1 LGTSKTLDLHITVAI
16 VFALKVEYLHNAIA
30 FGSPYKAEHLLFA
43 VVVRG
48 PVKSRV
54 AYLYISVAL
63 RGSFEGRVLNCDVVR
78 KIL

>member
-1 LGTSKTLDLHITVAI
+1 
-16 VFALKVEYLHNAIA
+16 VFPLKVEYLHNAIA
-30 FGSPYKAEHLLFA
+30 AGRPCKAEHLHFA

-63 RGSFEGRVLNCDVVR
+63 RGSFEGRVLNYDVVR
-78 KIL
+78 KAL